1 MDVLPQI
8 IIYLFIY
15 LFIYYLFTLALWTS
29 EVKKLLGLFSSP
41 ALTSDP

>member
-8 IIYLFIY
+8 IIY

-41 ALTSDP
+41 ALTSNP